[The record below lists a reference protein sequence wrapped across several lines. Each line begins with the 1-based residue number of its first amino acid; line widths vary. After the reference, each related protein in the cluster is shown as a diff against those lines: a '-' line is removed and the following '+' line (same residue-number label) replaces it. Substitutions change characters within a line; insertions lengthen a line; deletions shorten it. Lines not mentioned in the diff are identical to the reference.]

1 MIFISVGTQ
10 KQSFK
15 RLFHM
20 IEESKVITNQRIV
33 AQTGYTEFNSTRI
46 ETIPFMSIDLYKKY
60 MNETDIVI
68 CHGGVGTIF
77 DALYAGKKVLAIPRL
92 SRYEEHV
99 NDHQIEICEEL
110 EKEGYIVYLKEYE
123 LFDDVMEKL
132 LKTDFKKYIPNEN
145 FLEILRKEI

>member
-20 IEESKVITNQRIV
+20 VEESKVISNQRII
-33 AQTGYTEFNSTRI
+33 AQTGYTEFNSRKMEI
-46 ETIPFMSIDLYKKY
+46 VPFMSIDLYKKY
-60 MNETDIVI
+60 MEEADIVI

-92 SRYEEHV
+92 AKYEEHV
-99 NDHQIEICEEL
+99 NDHQIEICDEL
-110 EKEGYIVYLKEYE
+110 EKEGYILYLKEYDI
-123 LFDDVMEKL
+123 FDDIMKKL
-132 LKTDFKKYIPNEN
+132 IETDLKKYVPNEN
-145 FLEILRKEI
+145 YLEILRKEI

>member
-20 IEESKVITNQRIV
+20 IEESKVIRNQRIV

-46 ETIPFMSIDLYKKY
+46 EIIPFMSIELYKKY
-60 MNETDIVI
+60 IEESDIVI

-92 SRYEEHV
+92 ARYGEHV
-99 NDHQIEICEEL
+99 NDHQIEICDEL
-110 EKEGYIVYLKEYE
+110 EKEGYILYLKEYD
-123 LFDDVMEKL
+123 LFDDVMERL
-132 LKTDFKKYIPNEN
+132 IKTDFKKYIPNEN
-145 FLEILRKEI
+145 YLEILKKEI